1 MGLADALGAEDR
13 AQVKM
18 SDLRYLIKAEVER
31 NLFQNALTAEIP
43 RETVQKL
50 LSGKND
56 DLEAFRELG
65 LTPDQIREMDHLY
78 AEKCKEVA
86 ILRAE
91 YDLLKKQLED
101 VAAIATQAGLEGA
114 DHCGEC
120 GVGSSEDPMDT
131 GEAGK

>member
-50 LSGKND
+50 MTGKND
-56 DLEAFRELG
+56 DLEAFCELG
-65 LTPDQIREMDHLY
+65 LTPDRIREMDHLY
-78 AEKCKEVA
+78 ADKCREVA

-91 YDLLKKQLED
+91 NDLLKKQLDD

-120 GVGSSEDPMDT
+120 GVGSNEDPMDT

>member
-56 DLEAFRELG
+56 DLEAYRALE
-65 LTPDQIREMDHLY
+65 LTPDQIREIDHLY

-91 YDLLKKQLED
+91 NDLLKKQLDD
-101 VAAIATQAGLEGA
+101 VAAIATQAGLEGV
-114 DHCGEC
+114 DHCEECRGGSGEDL
-120 GVGSSEDPMDT
+120 SDT

>member
-18 SDLRYLIKAEVER
+18 SDLTCLIRAQVER
-31 NLFQNALTAEIP
+31 NLLQNALTAEIP

-50 LSGKND
+50 MTGKND
-56 DLEAFRELG
+56 DLEAFRKLG

-78 AEKCKEVA
+78 ADKCREVA

-91 YDLLKKQLED
+91 NDLLKKQLDD
-101 VAAIATQAGLEGA
+101 VAAIATQAGLEGV
-114 DHCGEC
+114 DHCEEC
-120 GVGSSEDPMDT
+120 RVGSGEDLPDT

>member
-56 DLEAFRELG
+56 DLEAYRALE

-91 YDLLKKQLED
+91 NDLLKKQLDD
-101 VAAIATQAGLEGA
+101 VAAIATQAGLEGV
-114 DHCGEC
+114 DHCEECRGGSGEDL
-120 GVGSSEDPMDT
+120 SDT